1 MSKTPPK
8 TEDIERL
15 KSHSRMLGRIA
26 VWVEEF
32 CEDDEDATT
41 EECVIEL
48 VARYRSL
55 QSEEAYRRLDEIRKE
70 RTNQ

>member
-1 MSKTPPK
+1 MTEYTPQQIA
-8 TEDIERL
+8 EL
-15 KSHSRMLGRIA
+15 KRHSRMLGRIA

-32 CEDDEDATT
+32 CEDNEEATT

-55 QSEEAYRRLDEIRKE
+55 QSEEAYRRLDEIRKAI
-70 RTNQ
+70 TNQ